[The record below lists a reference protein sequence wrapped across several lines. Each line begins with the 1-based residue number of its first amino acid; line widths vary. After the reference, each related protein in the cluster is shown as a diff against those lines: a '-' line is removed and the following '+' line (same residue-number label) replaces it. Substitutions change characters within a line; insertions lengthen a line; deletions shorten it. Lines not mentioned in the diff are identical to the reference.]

1 MGQRPSER
9 RAEQRIDIN
18 LEATLIS
25 GDVSRQCLILNICNN
40 GFLLKADENL
50 AVGEVVQLN
59 VNLRA
64 DQAISC
70 TVQIKHVN
78 ADRRGAMVL
87 QMSDAD
93 RTVYRTFV
101 EEERA
106 LQMEARAR
114 SGAR

>member
-9 RAEQRIDIN
+9 RAEQRIDVT
-18 LEATLIS
+18 LEATLVA
-25 GDVSRQCLILNICNN
+25 GEVSRRCLILNICSN
-40 GFLLKADENL
+40 GFLLKADKDL
-50 AVGEVVQLN
+50 AVGELAQLH
-59 VNLRA
+59 VNLRPH
-64 DQAISC
+64 QAISC

-78 ADRRGAMVL
+78 ADRRGAMVVE
-87 QMSDAD
+87 MSDEA

-114 SGAR
+114 SDAR

>member
-9 RAEQRIDIN
+9 RAEQRIDVH

-25 GDVSRQCLILNICNN
+25 GDVARPCLILNVCKN
-40 GFLLKADENL
+40 GFLLKADKDL

-59 VNLRA
+59 VNLRPQ
-64 DQAISC
+64 QAITC

-87 QMSDAD
+87 EMSDAE
-93 RTVYRTFV
+93 RAVYRTFI
-101 EEERA
+101 EEERS
-106 LQMEARAR
+106 LQMAAR
-114 SGAR
+114 SRLPPR

>member
-9 RAEQRIDIN
+9 RAEQRIDVN

-25 GDVSRQCLILNICNN
+25 GDVARPCLILNICNN
-40 GFLLKADENL
+40 GFLLKADEDL

-59 VNLRA
+59 VELRRY
-64 DQAISC
+64 QAITC

-78 ADRRGAMVL
+78 ADRRGAIVL
-87 QMSDAD
+87 EMSDAE
-93 RTVYRTFV
+93 RTTYRTFI

-106 LQMEARAR
+106 LQMEARSRLRAR
-114 SGAR
+114 